1 CDEGCQSRDDDRK
14 RDEPDVVAAGMRRRR
29 IDLVVNREK
38 PPIEVQHARL
48 AITGAGAMLSTNGKY
63 LLNERDIQSTRP
75 GSIKRRQARMPQ
87 GPWQDAPS
95 AWVFETQRPP
105 RVDRKAGLLIVAER
119 ARVIE
124 AAGVHP
130 EPVDRARPR
139 PFVCGLQKERP
150 ELAADE
156 FREEAETGRFR
167 LTPIWRPR

>member
-1 CDEGCQSRDDDRK
+1 
-14 RDEPDVVAAGMRRRR
+14 
-29 IDLVVNREK
+29 
-38 PPIEVQHARL
+38 
-48 AITGAGAMLSTNGKY
+48 TGAGAMLSTNGKY

-87 GPWQDAPS
+87 GPWQDAPF

-139 PFVCGLQKERP
+139 PFDCGLQKERP

-156 FREEAETGRFR
+156 FRDEAEIGQFR
-167 LTPIWRPR
+167 LTRIGRLQLEIASRHAADVKHEYLRRLLRDLYRKRLVVEQPTLVPQPR